1 MALPNIFS
9 KEVTD
14 QLIDRL
20 NKLDAKSQPKWGK
33 MDVGQMLAHCNVTYE
48 MAFDNK
54 HPEPKGFK
62 KFILKTLVK
71 PVVVNERPYKKN
83 SRTGPMFL
91 IADQRVFETEKARL
105 IAYMNKTVEVGAKHF
120 DGKKSNSF
128 GALTIPEWNN
138 QFYKHLDHHFTQ
150 FGV

>member
-9 KEVTD
+9 REVTD

-20 NKLDAKSQPKWGK
+20 NKLDNKSQPKWGK
-33 MDVGQMLAHCNVTYE
+33 MDVAQMLAHCNVTYE

-71 PVVVNERPYKKN
+71 PVVVNEKPYKKN

-91 IADQRVFETEKARL
+91 IADKRVFETEKARL
-105 IAYMNKTVEVGAKHF
+105 IEYMNKTVEAGANHF

-128 GALTIPEWNN
+128 GVLTVPEWNN
-138 QFYKHLDHHFTQ
+138 QFYKHLDHHLTQ